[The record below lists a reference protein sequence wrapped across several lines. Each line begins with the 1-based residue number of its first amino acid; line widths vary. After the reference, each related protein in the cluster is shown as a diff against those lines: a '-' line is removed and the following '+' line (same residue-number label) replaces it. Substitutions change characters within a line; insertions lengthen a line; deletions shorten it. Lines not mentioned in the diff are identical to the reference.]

1 MRDRCW
7 LLPVINTV
15 INVPLRGK
23 RLSRLLDPGITV
35 DQLCQGIW
43 SGSREQGMH
52 AALSLPSASSQDG
65 WSEPFQWAGLP
76 TSVNSSARHFTV
88 QRKTFSLLF
97 GSHHY
102 CGWHCH
108 LHRPSLWFTHYFI
121 FRLPEG
127 FTGKEREAS
136 G

>member
-76 TSVNSSARHFTV
+76 TSVNSSARHFHCCLAPTTTAAGTV
-88 QRKTFSLLF
+88 TFIGHLCGLHTTSSSDFQKVLQVRK
-97 GSHHY
+97 
-102 CGWHCH
+102 
-108 LHRPSLWFTHYFI
+108 
-121 FRLPEG
+121 
-127 FTGKEREAS
+127 GKPLAD
-136 G
+136 